1 MNSLP
6 LAHLQA
12 SVKSRT
18 SLALLA
24 LGLAFAAASSLWRV
38 GLELDER
45 AERQAVEL
53 QLLPLL
59 YAETLARSVV
69 ERRDDQTQQL
79 LAAMARRHGAAS
91 IELRTADVRLLAVG
105 DAPASEPLR
114 RSEFTL
120 NDPRQAGAPLGSVQV
135 ALPAATL
142 SLASLLQDRP
152 LLLQLTQNLLLVLV
166 LGLAAAWLL
175 ERMLLRHLRRVTAE
189 MQRFDASQPPSQIDW
204 PAPASRHAP
213 LELRQ
218 INAALAHVQQSVD
231 SQLQREQ
238 SRALALQQEVERKTV
253 ALRHVERELQSKQRE
268 LAALSRVDA
277 LTGLA
282 NRGEFDEALRREFK
296 RAQRQHGK
304 LALAVMDLDA
314 FKAYNRQHGHGAG
327 DAALQRF
334 AHLLYERFKR
344 DTDLVARFGGEE
356 FVALLPGLDQGGAQ
370 ALLEQLRED
379 LRALGLP
386 NADASGGVLTVSIG
400 LAAYSAQQPYLSSQA
415 LLQAADE
422 ALAVA
427 KHAGRD
433 RLSLAA

>member
-1 MNSLP
+1 M
-6 LAHLQA
+6 
-12 SVKSRT
+12 KSRT

-45 AERQAVEL
+45 AERQAGEL

-91 IELRTADVRLLAVG
+91 IELRTADGRLLAVG
-105 DAPASEPLR
+105 DAPVSEPLT

-142 SLASLLQDRP
+142 SLALLLQDRP

-189 MQRFDASQPPSQIDW
+189 MQRFDASQPPSQLDW
-204 PAPASRHAP
+204 PTAASRHAP

-238 SRALALQQEVERKTV
+238 SRALALQQEVERQTV
-253 ALRHVERELQSKQRE
+253 ALRHVERELQAKQRE

-314 FKAYNRQHGHGAG
+314 FKSYNRQHGHGAG

-334 AHLLYERFKR
+334 AHLLNERFKR

-356 FVALLPGLDQGGAQ
+356 FVALLPGLDQAGAQ

-386 NADASGGVLTVSIG
+386 NADAPGGVLTVSIG

>member
-1 MNSLP
+1 MNPRL
-6 LAHLQA
+6 LADLQA

-24 LGLAFAAASSLWRV
+24 LGLAFAAASGIWRV
-38 GLELDER
+38 GLELQER
-45 AERQAVEL
+45 SERQAGEL
-53 QLLPLL
+53 KLLPLL
-59 YAETLARSVV
+59 YGQALAHSVAERHD
-69 ERRDDQTQQL
+69 EQTQEL
-79 LAAMARRHGAAS
+79 LAAMAQRHGATS
-91 IELRTADVRLLAVG
+91 VELRTVDGRRMAVG
-105 DAPASEPLR
+105 GDDASQPAA

-120 NDPRQAGAPLGSVQV
+120 TDPQQARAQLGSVHV
-135 ALPAATL
+135 ALPAVTL
-142 SLASLLQDRP
+142 SEALRQDRQ
-152 LLLQLTQNLLLVLV
+152 LLLQLLQNLALVLV

-175 ERMLLRHLRRVTAE
+175 DRMLLRHLRRITAE
-189 MQRFDASQPPSQIDW
+189 MQRFDASQPPSQLDW
-204 PAPASRHAP
+204 PVATPRHAP

-218 INAALAHVQQSVD
+218 MNAALAHVQQSVD

-238 SRALALQQEVERKTV
+238 SRAEALQLEVDRQTT
-253 ALRHVERELQSKQRE
+253 ALRHAERELQAKQRE

-314 FKAYNRQHGHGAG
+314 FKAYNRQHGHGVG
-327 DAALQRF
+327 DAALQTVAR
-334 AHLLYERFKR
+334 LLSERFKR

-356 FVALLPGLDQGGAQ
+356 FVVLLPGLDQAGAQ
-370 ALLEQLRED
+370 GLLEQLRDD
-379 LRALGLP
+379 LRALGLG
-386 NADASGGVLTVSIG
+386 NAEAPAGVLTLSIG

>member
-1 MNSLP
+1 MNSRA
-6 LAHLQA
+6 LANLQA

-24 LGLAFAAASSLWRV
+24 LGLVFAAASGIWRV
-38 GLELDER
+38 GLELQER
-45 AERQAVEL
+45 SERQAGEL
-53 QLLPLL
+53 KLLPLL
-59 YAETLARSVV
+59 YGPALALSVA
-69 ERRDDQTQQL
+69 ERRDEQTQEL
-79 LAAMARRHGAAS
+79 LAAMAERHGATHV
-91 IELRTADVRLLAVG
+91 ELHTVDGRRMAVG
-105 DAPASEPLR
+105 DDDAHQAAA

-120 NDPRQAGAPLGSVQV
+120 SDPQQNRALLGSVHV
-135 ALPAATL
+135 ALPAVTL
-142 SLASLLQDRP
+142 SEALRQDRQLQLQLLQ
-152 LLLQLTQNLLLVLV
+152 NLALALV
-166 LGLAAAWLL
+166 LGLAAAWLFD
-175 ERMLLRHLRRVTAE
+175 RMLLRHLRRITSE
-189 MQRFDASQPPSQIDW
+189 MQRFDASQPPSQLDW
-204 PAPASRHAP
+204 PAPAPPHAP

-218 INAALAHVQQSVD
+218 MNAALAHVQQSVD

-238 SRALALQQEVERKTV
+238 SRAEALQLEVERQST
-253 ALRHVERELQSKQRE
+253 ALRHVERELQAKQRE

-282 NRGEFDEALRREFK
+282 NRSEFDEALRREFK

-314 FKAYNRQHGHGAG
+314 FKPYNRQHGHGAG
-327 DAALQRF
+327 DAALQIVAR
-334 AHLLYERFKR
+334 LLGERFKR

-356 FVALLPGLDQGGAQ
+356 FVVLLPGLDQAGAQ
-370 ALLEQLRED
+370 GLLEQLRDD
-379 LRALGLP
+379 LRALGLA
-386 NADASGGVLTVSIG
+386 NAEAPGGVLTLSVG
-400 LAAYSAQQPYLSSQA
+400 LAAYGAQQPYLSSQA